1 MRKLLAVFGGLVAVY
16 LVLLAGLTFAMHQP
30 PAVFGRIMFH
40 VPDAAF
46 FVLPFRSLWM
56 QARAG
61 YLRAGDPAPDF
72 ALTTLDRSSRVRL
85 SDLNGRPVVLVFG
98 SYT

>member
-1 MRKLLAVFGGLVAVY
+1 MRKLAAIFGGLLAVY
-16 LVLLAGLTFAMHQP
+16 VLLLAGLTFAMHQP
-30 PAVFGRIMFH
+30 PAVFGRIMSH

-46 FVLPFRSLWM
+46 YVLPFRSLWM

-61 YLRAGDPAPDF
+61 HLGAGDPAPDF
-72 ALTTLDRSSRVRL
+72 ALTTLDHASRVRL
-85 SDLNGRPVVLVFG
+85 SDLSGRPVVLVFG

>member
-1 MRKLLAVFGGLVAVY
+1 
-16 LVLLAGLTFAMHQP
+16 
-30 PAVFGRIMFH
+30 

-61 YLRAGDPAPDF
+61 HLGAGDPAPDF
-72 ALTTLDRSSRVRL
+72 ALTTLDRSSVRVRL

>member
-1 MRKLLAVFGGLVAVY
+1 MRKLAAIFGGLLAVY
-16 LVLLAGLTFAMHQP
+16 VLLLAGLTLAMHQP
-30 PAVFGRIMFH
+30 PAVFGRIMSH

-46 FVLPFRSLWM
+46 YVLPFRSLWM

-61 YLRAGDPAPDF
+61 HLGAGDPAPDF
-72 ALTTLDRSSRVRL
+72 ALTTLDHASRVRL
-85 SDLNGRPVVLVFG
+85 SDLSGRPVVLVFG

>member
-1 MRKLLAVFGGLVAVY
+1 MRKLAAVFGGFLAVY
-16 LVLLAGLTFAMHQP
+16 VLLLAGLTFAMHQP
-30 PAVFGRIMFH
+30 PAVFGRIMSH

-46 FVLPFRSLWM
+46 SVLPFRSLWM

-61 YLRAGDPAPDF
+61 HLRAGDPAPDF

-85 SDLNGRPVVLVFG
+85 SDLKGRPVVLVFG